1 MQTRP
6 SPPQKKK
13 GIPTV
18 LVVVPLVIVALVVFA
33 IGLNWFIRSGIGFR
47 SIETREDVSEKPLP
61 KHKAYTVN
69 LYIQSNVS
77 GADVYVNGEK
87 QASEVRSSDM
97 KASIFGLR
105 PGTYEIRLKKEGY
118 KDAVRT
124 LELTGDK
131 AVQTIIMEM
140 ETNP

>member
-6 SPPQKKK
+6 SPPKKR
-13 GIPTV
+13 GIPAV

-47 SIETREDVSEKPLP
+47 SIETREAEKPSP
-61 KHKAYTVN
+61 KHKAYSVN
-69 LYIQSNVS
+69 LYIQSNVG
-77 GADVYVNGEK
+77 GADVYINGEK

-105 PGTYEIRLKKEGY
+105 PGKYEIRLKKEGY
-118 KDAVRT
+118 QDAVRT
-124 LELTGDK
+124 VELTGDK

-140 ETNP
+140 EANP

>member
-1 MQTRP
+1 M
-6 SPPQKKK
+6 
-13 GIPTV
+13 
-18 LVVVPLVIVALVVFA
+18 
-33 IGLNWFIRSGIGFR
+33 
-47 SIETREDVSEKPLP
+47 SEKPLP

-97 KASIFGLR
+97 KASILGLR

-118 KDAVRT
+118 KDAVQPV
-124 LELTGDK
+124 ELTGNK

-140 ETNP
+140 EANP